1 MPAPLSSDLRERIVR
16 AVAKGSSIRQAAL
29 RFEVSPSAAVKLV
42 RRVRESGS
50 SAPARFGGH
59 RRPMLDEHEALVR
72 SLLDAKPD
80 ITLVEIQSELARQG
94 VVVRATSTILRW
106 LRRAGLTRK
115 KDVESGRAGP
125 ARCGPRSP
133 SLAGVAALHGPS
145 SLRVLGRDRRLHEHD
160 PPIWAVSSR

>member
-1 MPAPLSSDLRERIVR
+1 MRFSARRPMPAPLSSDLRERIVR

-59 RRPMLDEHEALVR
+59 RRPMLDEHASVVR
-72 SLLDAKPD
+72 LLLDAKPD

-94 VVVRATSTILRW
+94 VVVRGHWKITTF
-106 LRRAGLTRK
+106 
-115 KDVESGRAGP
+115 
-125 ARCGPRSP
+125 
-133 SLAGVAALHGPS
+133 VA
-145 SLRVLGRDRRLHEHD
+145 
-160 PPIWAVSSR
+160 

>member
-50 SAPARFGGH
+50 SAPAQFGGH
-59 RRPMLDEHEALVR
+59 RRPILDEHEALVR

-115 KDVESGRAGP
+115 KRP
-125 ARCGPRSP
+125 
-133 SLAGVAALHGPS
+133 
-145 SLRVLGRDRRLHEHD
+145 
-160 PPIWAVSSR
+160 

>member
-16 AVAKGSSIRQAAL
+16 AVEKGSSIRQAAL
-29 RFEVSPSAAVKLV
+29 RFEVSPSAAVKLM

-59 RRPMLDEHEALVR
+59 RRPMLDEHEGSIR
-72 SLLDAKPD
+72 TLLDGKPD
-80 ITLVEIQSELARQG
+80 ITLSEMQAELARQG

-115 KDVESGRAGP
+115 K
-125 ARCGPRSP
+125 RS
-133 SLAGVAALHGPS
+133 
-145 SLRVLGRDRRLHEHD
+145 
-160 PPIWAVSSR
+160 

>member
-1 MPAPLSSDLRERIVR
+1 MPTPFSSDLRERIVR

-29 RFEVSPSAAVKLV
+29 RFEVSPSAAIKLV
-42 RRVRESGS
+42 RRVRDSGS

-80 ITLVEIQSELARQG
+80 MTLAEIQSELARQG

-115 KDVESGRAGP
+115 K
-125 ARCGPRSP
+125 RS
-133 SLAGVAALHGPS
+133 
-145 SLRVLGRDRRLHEHD
+145 
-160 PPIWAVSSR
+160 